1 MPRQRSLDAIA
12 APRRGI
18 LSVDLKPALPKRSE
32 SAASQRHGKTVF
44 EISSR
49 PDSGCSTC

>member
-12 APRRGI
+12 PPRQGI
-18 LSVDLKPALPKRSE
+18 LSVDLKPALSKRSE
-32 SAASQRHGKTVF
+32 SAASLRHRKTVF

-49 PDSGCSTC
+49 PDSGCSIC